1 MRWFFCV
8 LQENEED
15 VLRRMHMSA
24 GGRLNPGLTQVSRPA
39 ATGMGPLSQ
48 ISTQPLGMLGNVAT
62 MPNDFSMQLLHE
74 LGIDPSN
81 ITNQVF
87 IANVR

>member
-1 MRWFFCV
+1 M
-8 LQENEED
+8 
-15 VLRRMHMSA
+15 LRRIHMSS
-24 GGRLNPGLTQVSRPA
+24 GSRLHPSAAQVNRP

-48 ISTQPLGMLGNVAT
+48 ISTQPLGMMGNAAT
-62 MPNDFSMQLLHE
+62 MSNDFSMQLLHD
-74 LGIDPSN
+74 LGIDLAN